1 MKSRNQI
8 RTRMR
13 NIRIMLVKMEKGFVV
28 KKLIKL
34 KSFIYLHIH
43 NLCNIL
49 KKPFIELALI
59 HDKLQQPF
67 EIKEPVTRSPYS
79 IFYDWI
85 VEIFQYGLLMALVY
99 FDLFIFTGLWKW
111 VLFPLTLGIIR
122 WLWLEFVKNTTE
134 AIKGNN

>member
-1 MKSRNQI
+1 
-8 RTRMR
+8 
-13 NIRIMLVKMEKGFVV
+13 METKFVV

-34 KSFIYLHIH
+34 KSFIYLCLH
-43 NLCNIL
+43 NIWNTL
-49 KKPFIELALI
+49 KKPFNGIALI

-67 EIKEPVTRSPYS
+67 EIKEQVNPSPYS
-79 IFYDWI
+79 ILYDWI
-85 VEIFQYGLLMALVY
+85 VEIFQYGLLYAFVY

-122 WLWLEFVKNTTE
+122 WLYLDFVKNTTD